1 MLLSH
6 TSHPERL
13 YPSLYN
19 ASSGRADDDSRRG
32 MGRDGW
38 WAIGLCL
45 LAFALALSSSAA
57 EAANKKPVAK
67 IVKVAPVNEGAAVT
81 LDGSGSSDKENG
93 ALTYAWVQTQ
103 GVPTVVLNGAN
114 TSTPNLTAPP
124 IQKTDKATKPVKL
137 TFQLTVTDPEGLSA
151 VKKTGVTVKP
161 LNAAPVADAGP
172 AISAGLSQNVTL
184 TSHSTEPDA
193 GRGGQIV
200 KYKWRQL
207 KKPGDPKVKL
217 LDAKSAHASFV
228 APAAPAQ
235 LEFELAVTDND
246 GAKATD
252 TVVVTVAAVQ
262 PLTAALSIDKKTLA
276 PGGTATAKAT
286 AIAGGKGPY
295 TVAFN
300 WGDGSANEQQAL
312 ADGVVAKSAG
322 HVYANAGQYN
332 LTITV
337 TDQNGGS
344 KAQTFQVTVTD
355 AQAPA
360 LDGTLS
366 ATQAVVVFNTPVQV
380 KVDITGGAQ
389 PYRVKFAWGDGQ
401 SVGPTALNQGVTSAS
416 DQHFF
421 GQPGSYT
428 ITATITDANAHTKSV
443 TMNVTVNP
451 VEAPLQECQ
460 QANAH

>member
-19 ASSGRADDDSRRG
+19 VSSGRADDDSRRG
-32 MGRDGW
+32 IGRGGW
-38 WAIGLCL
+38 WTIGLCL
-45 LAFALALSSSAA
+45 LALALSSSAA
-57 EAANKKPVAK
+57 EAANKKPIAK

-81 LDGSGSSDKENG
+81 LDGSASSDKENG

-114 TSTPNLTAPP
+114 TSTPNFTAPP
-124 IQKTDKATKPVKL
+124 IQKTNKATKPVKL
-137 TFQLTVTDPEGLSA
+137 AFQLTVTDPEGLSA
-151 VKKTGVTVKP
+151 VKKTAVKIKP
-161 LNAAPVADAGP
+161 LNAAPLANAGDD
-172 AISAGLSQNVTL
+172 SNAGLSQNVTL
-184 TSHSTEPDA
+184 TSLSHDPDA

-200 KYKWRQL
+200 KYQWKQL
-207 KKPGDPKVKL
+207 KKSGDPKVKL
-217 LDAKSAHASFV
+217 LNAKTAQASFV

-252 TVVVTVAAVQ
+252 TVVVTVANVQ
-262 PLTAALSIDKKTLA
+262 PLTAAFSIDKKTLA

-300 WGDGSANEQQAL
+300 WGDGGANEQQAL
-312 ADGVVAKSAG
+312 AAGVVAKSAG
-322 HVYANAGQYN
+322 HVYANVGQYN

-344 KAQTFQVTVTD
+344 KAQTFQITVSEP
-355 AQAPA
+355 QAPA
-360 LDGTLS
+360 LDGALS
-366 ATQAVVVFNTPVQV
+366 ATQAVVAFNTPIQV

-389 PYRVKFAWGDGQ
+389 PYRVKFEWGDGQ
-401 SVGPTALNQGVTSAS
+401 SVGPTALGQGITAAS
-416 DQHFF
+416 DQHFY
-421 GQPGSYT
+421 GQPGNYV
-428 ITATITDANAHTKSV
+428 ITATITDANAGTKSV
-443 TMNVTVNP
+443 TTNVTVNP
-451 VEAPLQECQ
+451 VEAPLEECQ